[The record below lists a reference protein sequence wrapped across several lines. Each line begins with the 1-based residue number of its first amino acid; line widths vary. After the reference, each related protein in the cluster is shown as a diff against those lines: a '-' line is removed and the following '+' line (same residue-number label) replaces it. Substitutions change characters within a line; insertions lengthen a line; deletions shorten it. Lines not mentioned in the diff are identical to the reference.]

1 MRRLI
6 NPEFNPESGF
16 VNWMFG
22 GGGADSLTSLSGGHV
37 MTPSAGALPTYKNSS
52 LVLPA
57 VVTGFNGLSTEYHD
71 SNSMTLAAVIQ
82 YTGAATQILL
92 GVNTG
97 TQGECIFMSGT
108 SVMTHLVRN
117 AQGASVTTEIP
128 VPAGL
133 TAGRHGSLLFPGKKV
148 LNLRPCPLVFGMKP
162 QSNHNAC

>member
-1 MRRLI
+1 
-6 NPEFNPESGF
+6 
-16 VNWMFG
+16 
-22 GGGADSLTSLSGGHV
+22 

-133 TAGRHGSLLFPGKKV
+133 TAGKYIFLAFSRNSFRLSQLWCVAYIVP
-148 LNLRPCPLVFGMKP
+148 LNRILEVVIDCSRQRFVTKP
-162 QSNHNAC
+162 S

>member
-1 MRRLI
+1 
-6 NPEFNPESGF
+6 
-16 VNWMFG
+16 
-22 GGGADSLTSLSGGHV
+22 

-97 TQGECIFMSGT
+97 TQGECIFFDMSDFLKCT
-108 SVMTHLVRN
+108 SQRFWFSRL
-117 AQGASVTTEIP
+117 
-128 VPAGL
+128 L
-133 TAGRHGSLLFPGKKV
+133 T
-148 LNLRPCPLVFGMKP
+148 N
-162 QSNHNAC
+162 